1 MTVRSCFALLLATGL
16 LLGSPKAGPGAGE
29 SSGDPVSA
37 ALTKAG
43 ISCRFLGD
51 GFYVGSRRFR
61 ALDRE
66 ESFALHVPPG
76 QRSDWPSILLLHG
89 AGRDHLSLLNHP
101 ETRRAIAA
109 SPAVVIL
116 PRGGNSWWIGP
127 SQSALLE
134 LLDALEGPLQLSRSP
149 RQRAV
154 AGWSMGG
161 FGSLNLIEDHPDR
174 FAAWGGLLALTD
186 FPNAA
191 YPPDQ
196 NHAVPTVL
204 QAPEIAARSNPMNRA
219 DRLRGKSVWFVT
231 GESAFDRTMNESLH
245 ERLTHL
251 EIAHRFRVVPG
262 GHKLSVVAAELGP
275 MLRAL
280 EGALLPESP

>member
-1 MTVRSCFALLLATGL
+1 MTVRRCLALLLATGL
-16 LLGSPKAGPGAGE
+16 LVGSPKTGPGAGE
-29 SSGDPVSA
+29 SPEDPVSA

-43 ISCRFLGD
+43 ISCRSLGH
-51 GFYVGSRRFR
+51 GFYVGSRRSR
-61 ALDRE
+61 TLDRK

-76 QRSDWPSILLLHG
+76 RSSDWPAILLLHG
-89 AGRDHLSLLNHP
+89 AGRDHLTLLNHP
-101 ETRRAIAA
+101 ETRRALAA

-116 PRGGNSWWIGP
+116 PQGGNSWWVG
-127 SQSALLE
+127 SSRSALLE

-204 QAPEIAARSNPMNRA
+204 QAPEIAARSNPMSRA
-219 DRLRGKSVWFVT
+219 DRLRGKSVWFLT
-231 GESAFDRTMNESLH
+231 GDSAFDRAMNEAFH
-245 ERLTHL
+245 KRLTRL

-262 GHKLSVVAAELGP
+262 GHKFSVVAAELGP

-280 EGALLPESP
+280 ERALLPESP